1 MWSGRDGCETLHN
14 AKLTCNNIEIR
25 SKDNPVSF
33 EVDITLHCFVYISFF
48 HMVES
53 NIRKQSMDLCL
64 SEFYSE
70 TSVGS
75 T

>member
-1 MWSGRDGCETLHN
+1 MKHFIMRSLHV
-14 AKLTCNNIEIR
+14 LILR
-25 SKDNPVSF
+25 SDLKINPVSF